1 MVENAGED
9 KGWWAASDGGMWQL
23 VNAYIYT
30 KNYIYFK
37 LYTYIYIYILLNGHW
52 FCHSARS
59 HNGDYTQSHFSYVNL
74 FTSLSQ

>member
-37 LYTYIYIYILLNGHW
+37 LYTYI
-52 FCHSARS
+52 
-59 HNGDYTQSHFSYVNL
+59 
-74 FTSLSQ
+74 